1 MKKIFMMAAITLLLS
16 GCGGGGSG
24 GSPAAVPQQQVGS
37 AATISGKVT
46 FDQVPVAI
54 TRGISKLD
62 YNNSI
67 RRPARSISVALI
79 DSSTG
84 AELATAKTDAAG
96 DYALPKPAA
105 GQSVFVRAYAK
116 LLPVN
121 ANTTEIVSI
130 MDNTNGNAQW
140 AIDSAAFSTAGDD
153 VLTKNLH
160 ASSGWTGTA
169 YNSSLRV
176 AGTFAILDTIYTG
189 MQKIVAVDN
198 SASFKKLSVYWSPD
212 NVATAGQLAVGQIGS
227 SFFQETTTGGM
238 VSARAIYLLGK
249 ANNDT
254 DEYDSHVVAHEFGH
268 YLQSVFSRDDS
279 VGGSHGGTNDRLDMR
294 VAFSEG
300 WGNGWSGYALGDRFY
315 ADTSGFNQADGFSF
329 DISAG
334 ETSNPGWFKES
345 SVQKVIWDLSTGSI
359 GFGQVW
365 TAMKTGFATSP
376 ALTSAHSFA
385 NALRVNLPTSRATLD
400 TIFNGQNIFV
410 PSDAYGAGEAN
421 FGTPTIAEIQPIY
434 ITYGALGS
442 TSNVCVTNAADS
454 GGAGNKAGEHRYLK
468 LSLPAGGRTF
478 TVARDVATTTA
489 RIATDPD
496 FRVYSAAGAFLIAE
510 SAQPNFESTLPA
522 NLATGDYVL
531 VLTDFMFQTSLT
543 ARTTCFDVTVN

>member
-1 MKKIFMMAAITLLLS
+1 MKKIFMTATITLLLS

-24 GSPAAVPQQQVGS
+24 DSPPAVPQQQAGS
-37 AATISGKVT
+37 ATTISGKIT

-54 TRGISKLD
+54 IRGTTQLD

-84 AELATAKTDAAG
+84 SELATAKTDAAG
-96 DYALPKPAA
+96 DYALAKPAA

-121 ANTTEIVSI
+121 ASTTEIVSVI
-130 MDNTNGNAQW
+130 DNTNGDAQW
-140 AIDSAAFSTAGDD
+140 AIDSATFSTAGGD

-169 YNSSLRV
+169 YNDSLRV

-189 MQKIVAVDN
+189 MQRIVAVDS
-198 SASFKKLSVYWSPD
+198 SASFKRLSVYWSPN
-212 NVATAGQLAVGQIGS
+212 NVATTGQPAVGQIGK
-227 SFFQETTTGGM
+227 SFFQETTSGG
-238 VSARAIYLLGK
+238 VVIARAIYLLGK

-254 DEYDSHVVAHEFGH
+254 DEYDQHVVAHEFGH

-279 VGGSHGGTNDRLDMR
+279 IGGSHGGTNDRLDMR

-300 WGNGWSGYALGDRFY
+300 WGNGWSGYALGNRFY
-315 ADTSGFNQADGFSF
+315 ADTSGFSQADGFSF

-334 ETSNPGWFKES
+334 ETTNPGWFKES

-365 TAMKTGFATSP
+365 TAMKAGFAASS

-385 NALRVNLPTSRATLD
+385 NALRVNLPASRTTLNA
-400 TIFNGQNIFV
+400 IFNDQNIIV
-410 PSDAYGAGEAN
+410 PSDAFGAGETN
-421 FGTPTIAEIQPIY
+421 FGSPPIAEIQPIY

-442 TSNVCVTNAADS
+442 ISNVCVTNAADS

-468 LSLPAGGRTF
+468 LSLPAGARTF
-478 TVARDVATTTA
+478 TVARDLTTA
-489 RIATDPD
+489 AAGIATDPD
-496 FRVYSAAGAFLIAE
+496 FRVYSTAGAFLIGESFTANIE
-510 SAQPNFESTLPA
+510 SATATLA
-522 NLATGDYVL
+522 ASDYVL
-531 VLTDFMFQTSLT
+531 ALTDFNFRTST
-543 ARTTCFDVTVN
+543 ALSRPCFNVTVN